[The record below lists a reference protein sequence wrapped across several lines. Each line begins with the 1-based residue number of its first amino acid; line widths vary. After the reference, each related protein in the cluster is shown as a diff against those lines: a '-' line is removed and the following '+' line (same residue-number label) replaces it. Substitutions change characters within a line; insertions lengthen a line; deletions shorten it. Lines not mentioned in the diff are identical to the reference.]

1 MNRWWGL
8 RARLFTAFVALVVLT
23 AAGVAGA
30 MYVQARNEILQRSQD
45 AAVSSLLSELQAQQ
59 PLRTLPP
66 TDRQLI
72 ALAGALS
79 NRTDTAAAVYGDR
92 WFGDLRQ
99 GWVSAELRAAVG
111 AGRVSWQRIVPG
123 DAPGLVTGVPGGAP
137 VLVTGTRLGGT
148 DLEVYSLRSLEP
160 EEVSIDGLATRAW
173 LIGGA
178 ALAVAVVLA
187 LLAAQGVLGPVR
199 ELRRAATRLG
209 AGDLTA
215 RLTVRGTDELAGVSA
230 TFNDTAQALQH
241 HVGELRRMESEARR
255 FVADVSHEL
264 RTPLAAMT
272 AVTDVLDEE
281 AASLP
286 PDAAQAARLVSQE
299 TRNLTRLVTDLIEI
313 TGFDSGRATLLA
325 DEVDVAA
332 AITST
337 LRGRGWSDRV
347 ETTLPQ
353 GITARVDVRRLDV
366 IVANLVGN
374 ALTHGAEPVRVT
386 LAADDHW
393 LTVRVTDEGTGLPPK
408 VLPHVFDRFYK
419 ADTARTRSPGSGLG
433 LAIARE
439 NAHLHGGT
447 LTADNA
453 NGAVF
458 TLTLPRG
465 GTR

>member
-1 MNRWWGL
+1 MTRWWGL
-8 RARLFTAFVALVVLT
+8 RARLFAVFVALVVLT

-30 MYVQARNEILQRSQD
+30 MYEQARNEILQRSQD
-45 AAVSSLLSELQAQQ
+45 AAVASLLSDLQAQL

-66 TDRQLI
+66 TDTQLL

-79 NRTDTAAAVYGDR
+79 NRTDTAAATYGDR
-92 WFGDLRQ
+92 WLGDLPREE
-99 GWVSAELRAAVG
+99 VPAELREAVDS
-111 AGRVSWQRIVPG
+111 GRVAWQRV
-123 DAPGLVTGVPGGAP
+123 VNGGSP
-137 VLVTGTRLGGT
+137 TLITGTRVGGT
-148 DLEVYSLRSLEP
+148 NLAVYSARSLFS
-160 EEVSIDGLATRAW
+160 EERSIAGMATRAW
-173 LIGGA
+173 LVGGV
-178 ALAVAVVLA
+178 ALAMAVLLA
-187 LLAAQGVLGPVR
+187 LLAAEGVLGPVR

-241 HVGELRRMESEARR
+241 HVGELRRMEAEARR

-299 TRNLTRLVTDLIEI
+299 TKNLTRLVTDLIEI
-313 TGFDSGRATLLA
+313 TRFDSGRATLLM

-332 AITST
+332 AVMST
-337 LRGRGWSDRV
+337 LSNRGWLDRV
-347 ETTLPQ
+347 ETTLPE
-353 GITARVDVRRLDV
+353 GITARLDPRRLDV

-374 ALTHGAEPVRVT
+374 ALTHGAAPVRVT
-386 LAADDHW
+386 LTANERS
-393 LTVRVTDEGTGLPPK
+393 LTIQVTDEGPGLPPE
-408 VLPHVFDRFYK
+408 VLPHVFSRFYK

-447 LTADNA
+447 LTAGNA
-453 NGAVF
+453 TGAVF

-465 GTR
+465 GAR

>member
-1 MNRWWGL
+1 VTRWWGL
-8 RARLFTAFVALVVLT
+8 RARLFAVFVALVVLT

-30 MYVQARNEILQRSQD
+30 MYEQARNEILQRSQD
-45 AAVSSLLSELQAQQ
+45 AAVASLLSDLQAQL

-66 TDRQLI
+66 TDTQLLT
-72 ALAGALS
+72 LAGALS
-79 NRTDTAAAVYGDR
+79 NRTDTAAATYGDR
-92 WFGDLRQ
+92 WLGDLQREQ
-99 GWVSAELRAAVG
+99 VPAELREAVDR
-111 AGRVSWQRIVPG
+111 GRVAWQRIEN
-123 DAPGLVTGVPGGAP
+123 GGSP
-137 VLVTGTRLGGT
+137 TLITGTRVGGT
-148 DLEVYSLRSLEP
+148 NLAVYSARSLFA
-160 EEVSIDGLATRAW
+160 EERSIAGMATRAW
-173 LIGGA
+173 LVGGV
-178 ALAVAVVLA
+178 ALAMAVLLA
-187 LLAAQGVLGPVR
+187 LLAAEGVLGPVR

-241 HVGELRRMESEARR
+241 HVGELRRMEAEARR

-299 TRNLTRLVTDLIEI
+299 TKNLTRLVTDLIEI
-313 TGFDSGRATLLA
+313 TRFDSGRATLLM

-332 AITST
+332 AVTST
-337 LRGRGWSDRV
+337 LSNRGWLDQV
-347 ETTLPQ
+347 ETTLPE
-353 GITARVDVRRLDV
+353 GITARLDPRRLDV

-374 ALTHGAEPVRVT
+374 ALTHGAAPVRVT
-386 LAADDHW
+386 LTADEQT
-393 LTVRVTDEGTGLPPK
+393 LTIQVTDEGPGLPPE
-408 VLPHVFDRFYK
+408 VLPHVFSRFYK

-447 LTADNA
+447 LTASNA
-453 NGAVF
+453 TGAVF

-465 GTR
+465 GAR

>member
-1 MNRWWGL
+1 MRRWWGL
-8 RARLFTAFVALVVLT
+8 RARLFVAFLTLVVLT

-45 AAVSSLLSELQAQQ
+45 AAVSSMLSALQAQL

-66 TDRQLI
+66 TDVQLRS
-72 ALAGALS
+72 LAGALS
-79 NRTDTAAAVYGDR
+79 NRTDTAAVEYGDR
-92 WFGDLRQ
+92 WVGDLRPQ
-99 GWVSAELRAAVG
+99 WVPPGLRRAVDG
-111 AGRVSWQRIVPG
+111 GRVSWQRTELGAGPM
-123 DAPGLVTGVPGGAP
+123 LVI
-137 VLVTGTRLGGT
+137 GTRIGGT
-148 DLEVYSLRSLEP
+148 ELTVYSLKSLAP
-160 EEVSIDGLATRAW
+160 EQASIDGMAARAW
-173 LIGGA
+173 LVSLGALGA
-178 ALAVAVVLA
+178 AVLLA
-187 LLAAQGVLGPVR
+187 LLAAEGVLGPVR
-199 ELRRAATRLG
+199 ELRRAAWRLG

-215 RLTVRGTDELAGVSA
+215 RTTVRGTDELAGVSA
-230 TFNDTAQALQH
+230 TFNHTAQALQH

-281 AASLP
+281 AETLP

-299 TRNLTRLVTDLIEI
+299 TKNLTRLVNDLIEI
-313 TGFDSGRATLLA
+313 TRFDSGRATLVL

-337 LRGRGWSDRV
+337 LDTRGWLTRV
-347 ETTLPQ
+347 ETTLPD
-353 GITARVDVRRLDV
+353 GVTARLDVRRLDV

-386 LAADDHW
+386 LTADDQW
-393 LTVRVTDEGTGLPPK
+393 LTIQVTDEGPGLPPA

-447 LTADNA
+447 LTAANA
-453 NGAVF
+453 GGAVF

>member
-1 MNRWWGL
+1 MTRWWGL
-8 RARLFTAFVALVVLT
+8 RARLFAAAVVLVVLT

-45 AAVSSLLSELQAQQ
+45 AAAESLLTNLRAQL
-59 PLRTLPP
+59 PLHTLPP
-66 TDRQLI
+66 TDYQLMT
-72 ALAGALS
+72 LVDALS
-79 NRTDTAAAVYGDR
+79 NRTDTAVATYGDR
-92 WFGDLRQ
+92 WIGDLPPEQ
-99 GWVSAELRAAVG
+99 ISPELRASID
-111 AGRVSWQRIVPG
+111 AGHVAWQRVEHDRIP
-123 DAPGLVTGVPGGAP
+123 ALI
-137 VLVTGTRLGGT
+137 TGTRIGGT
-148 DLEVYSLRSLEP
+148 GVAVYTSRSLLP
-160 EEVSIDGLATRAW
+160 EKRSIDGLAIRAW
-173 LIGGA
+173 VIGA
-178 ALAVAVVLA
+178 CALVIAVLLA
-187 LLAAQGVLGPVR
+187 LTAAEGVLGPVR
-199 ELRRAATRLG
+199 ELRRAAVRLG

-215 RLTVRGTDELAGVSA
+215 RLMVRGTDELADVSA
-230 TFNDTAQALQH
+230 TFNDTAQALQD
-241 HVGELRRMESEARR
+241 HVGELRRMEAEARR

-286 PDAAQAARLVSQE
+286 PDAAEAARLVSQE
-299 TRNLTRLVTDLIEI
+299 TKNLTRLVTDLIEI

-332 AITST
+332 AITAT
-337 LRGRGWSDRV
+337 LSSRGWLDRV

-353 GITARVDVRRLDV
+353 GITARLDARRLDV
-366 IVANLVGN
+366 IVANLVSN
-374 ALTHGAEPVRVT
+374 ALTHGAAPVRVT
-386 LAADDHW
+386 LTADEHW
-393 LTVRVTDEGTGLPPK
+393 LTIQVTDEGPGLPPR

-419 ADTARTRSPGSGLG
+419 ADTARSRSPGSGLG

-447 LTADNA
+447 LTASNA

>member
-1 MNRWWGL
+1 MSRWWGL
-8 RARLFTAFVALVVLT
+8 RARLFVAFLALVVLT

-45 AAVSSLLSELQAQQ
+45 AAVSSVLSTLEAQL

-66 TDRQLI
+66 TDVQLMS
-72 ALAGALS
+72 LAGALS
-79 NRTDTAAAVYGDR
+79 NRTDTAAVAYGDR
-92 WFGDLRQ
+92 WVGDLRQ
-99 GWVSAELRAAVG
+99 QWVPPGLRRAVAG
-111 AGRVSWQRIVPG
+111 GRVSWQRTE
-123 DAPGLVTGVPGGAP
+123 LGAGP
-137 VLVTGTRLGGT
+137 VLVIGTMVGGT
-148 DLEVYSLRSLEP
+148 GLTVYSLKSLAP
-160 EEVSIDGLATRAW
+160 EQASIDGMANRAW
-173 LIGGA
+173 FVSLGALGA
-178 ALAVAVVLA
+178 AVLLA
-187 LLAAQGVLGPVR
+187 LLAAEGVLGPVR
-199 ELRRAATRLG
+199 ELRRAARRLG

-215 RLTVRGTDELAGVSA
+215 RSTVRGTDELAGVSA
-230 TFNDTAQALQH
+230 TFNDTARALQH

-281 AASLP
+281 AETLP

-299 TRNLTRLVTDLIEI
+299 TKNLTRLVNDLIEI
-313 TGFDSGRATLLA
+313 TRFDSGRATLVT
-325 DEVDVAA
+325 DEIDVAA
-332 AITST
+332 AIKST
-337 LRGRGWSDRV
+337 LETRGWQGDV
-347 ETTLPQ
+347 ETSLPP
-353 GITARVDVRRLDV
+353 GITARLDVRRLDV

-374 ALTHGAEPVRVT
+374 ALTHGAQPVQVT
-386 LAADDHW
+386 LTANEHW
-393 LTVRVTDEGTGLPPK
+393 LTIEVTDEGPGLPQE

-419 ADTARTRSPGSGLG
+419 ADTARTRSLGSGLG

-447 LTADNA
+447 LTAANA

-465 GTR
+465 QTR

>member
-1 MNRWWGL
+1 M
-8 RARLFTAFVALVVLT
+8 
-23 AAGVAGA
+23 AA
-30 MYVQARNEILQRSQD
+30 
-45 AAVSSLLSELQAQQ
+45 
-59 PLRTLPP
+59 
-66 TDRQLI
+66 
-72 ALAGALS
+72 
-79 NRTDTAAAVYGDR
+79 
-92 WFGDLRQ
+92 
-99 GWVSAELRAAVG
+99 
-111 AGRVSWQRIVPG
+111 
-123 DAPGLVTGVPGGAP
+123 
-137 VLVTGTRLGGT
+137 
-148 DLEVYSLRSLEP
+148 
-160 EEVSIDGLATRAW
+160 RAW
-173 LIGGA
+173 LVSLA
-178 ALAVAVVLA
+178 ALVAA
-187 LLAAQGVLGPVR
+187 LLLAFLAAEGVLGPVR
-199 ELRRAATRLG
+199 ELRRAAWRLG

-215 RLTVRGTDELAGVSA
+215 RSTVRGADELAGVSE
-230 TFNDTAQALQH
+230 TFNSTARALQH

-281 AASLP
+281 AEKLP
-286 PDAAQAARLVSQE
+286 PDAAEAARLVSQE
-299 TRNLTRLVTDLIEI
+299 TKNLTRLVNDLIEI
-313 TGFDSGRATLLA
+313 TRFDSGRAALVT

-337 LRGRGWSDRV
+337 LDTRGWLDRV

-353 GITARVDVRRLDV
+353 GITARLDVRRLDV

-386 LAADDHW
+386 LTATGQW
-393 LTVRVTDEGTGLPPK
+393 LTIQVTDEGPGLLPE

-447 LTADNA
+447 LTAANA
-453 NGAVF
+453 GGAVF

-465 GTR
+465 QTR

>member
-1 MNRWWGL
+1 MTRWWGL
-8 RARLFTAFVALVVLT
+8 RARLFAAFVALVVLT

-45 AAVSSLLSELQAQQ
+45 AAVASLLSGLQAQL

-66 TDRQLI
+66 TDNQLVT
-72 ALAGALS
+72 LAGALS
-79 NRTDTAAAVYGDR
+79 NRTDTAAATYGDR
-92 WFGDLRQ
+92 WIGDLPREQ
-99 GWVSAELRAAVG
+99 IPDELRAAVDG
-111 AGRVSWQRIVPG
+111 GRVAWQRVEPAGVPELIIG
-123 DAPGLVTGVPGGAP
+123 TRVGGTGVS
-137 VLVTGTRLGGT
+137 
-148 DLEVYSLRSLEP
+148 VYSSRSLIP
-160 EEVSIDGLATRAW
+160 EEVSIDGLAARAW
-173 LIGGA
+173 VIGGCA
-178 ALAVAVVLA
+178 LVLAVLLA

-281 AASLP
+281 AESLP

-299 TRNLTRLVTDLIEI
+299 TKNLTRLVTDLIEI
-313 TGFDSGRATLLA
+313 TRFDSGRATLLT
-325 DEVDVAA
+325 DEVDVAEA
-332 AITST
+332 VTST
-337 LRGRGWSDRV
+337 LSTRGWLDRV
-347 ETTLPQ
+347 ETTLQ
-353 GITARVDVRRLDV
+353 EGVTARLDTRRLDV

-374 ALTHGAEPVRVT
+374 ALTHGAAPVHVT
-386 LAADDHW
+386 LTATDYW
-393 LTVRVTDEGTGLPPK
+393 LTIKVTDEGPGLPPA
-408 VLPHVFDRFYK
+408 VLPHVFNRFYK
-419 ADTARTRSPGSGLG
+419 ADTARARSPGSGLG

-447 LTADNA
+447 LTASNA
-453 NGAVF
+453 TGAVF

-465 GTR
+465 GAR

>member
-1 MNRWWGL
+1 M
-8 RARLFTAFVALVVLT
+8 
-23 AAGVAGA
+23 
-30 MYVQARNEILQRSQD
+30 
-45 AAVSSLLSELQAQQ
+45 
-59 PLRTLPP
+59 
-66 TDRQLI
+66 
-72 ALAGALS
+72 
-79 NRTDTAAAVYGDR
+79 
-92 WFGDLRQ
+92 
-99 GWVSAELRAAVG
+99 
-111 AGRVSWQRIVPG
+111 
-123 DAPGLVTGVPGGAP
+123 
-137 VLVTGTRLGGT
+137 
-148 DLEVYSLRSLEP
+148 
-160 EEVSIDGLATRAW
+160 ATRAW
-173 LIGGA
+173 LVGGV
-178 ALAVAVVLA
+178 ALAMAVLLA
-187 LLAAQGVLGPVR
+187 LLAAEGVLGPVR

-215 RLTVRGTDELAGVSA
+215 RLTVRGSDELAGVSA

-313 TGFDSGRATLLA
+313 TRFDSGRATLLM

-337 LRGRGWSDRV
+337 LSNRGWLDRV
-347 ETTLPQ
+347 ETTLPE
-353 GITARVDVRRLDV
+353 GITARLDPRRLDV

-374 ALTHGAEPVRVT
+374 ALTHGAAPVRVI
-386 LAADDHW
+386 
-393 LTVRVTDEGTGLPPK
+393 LTANEHQLTIQVTDEGPGLPPE
-408 VLPHVFDRFYK
+408 VLPHVFSRFYK

-447 LTADNA
+447 LTARNA
-453 NGAVF
+453 TGAVF

-465 GTR
+465 GAR

>member
-1 MNRWWGL
+1 VTRWWGL

-30 MYVQARNEILQRSQD
+30 MYEQARNEILQRSQD
-45 AAVSSLLSELQAQQ
+45 AAVASLLSDLQAQL

-66 TDRQLI
+66 TDGQLI

-79 NRTDTAAAVYGDR
+79 NRTDTAAATYGDR
-92 WFGDLRQ
+92 WLGDLPREQ
-99 GWVSAELRAAVG
+99 VPAELRAAVDG
-111 AGRVSWQRIVPG
+111 GHVAWQRVDNAGRPE
-123 DAPGLVTGVPGGAP
+123 LVI
-137 VLVTGTRLGGT
+137 GTRIGGT
-148 DLEVYSLRSLEP
+148 NLAVYSARGLGP
-160 EEVSIDGLATRAW
+160 EENSIAGMATRAW
-173 LIGGA
+173 LVGGV
-178 ALAVAVVLA
+178 ALAVAVLLA
-187 LLAAQGVLGPVR
+187 LLAAEGVLGPVR

-299 TRNLTRLVTDLIEI
+299 TKNLTRLVTDLIEI
-313 TGFDSGRATLLA
+313 TRFDSGRATLLM

-332 AITST
+332 AVTST
-337 LRGRGWSDRV
+337 LSNRGWLDQV
-347 ETTLPQ
+347 ETILPE
-353 GITARVDVRRLDV
+353 GITARLDARRLDV

-374 ALTHGAEPVRVT
+374 ALTHGAAPVRVT
-386 LAADDHW
+386 LTANEHS
-393 LTVRVTDEGTGLPPK
+393 LTIQVTDEGPGLPPE
-408 VLPHVFDRFYK
+408 VLPHVFSRFYK

-447 LTADNA
+447 LTASNA
-453 NGAVF
+453 TGAVF

-465 GTR
+465 GAR